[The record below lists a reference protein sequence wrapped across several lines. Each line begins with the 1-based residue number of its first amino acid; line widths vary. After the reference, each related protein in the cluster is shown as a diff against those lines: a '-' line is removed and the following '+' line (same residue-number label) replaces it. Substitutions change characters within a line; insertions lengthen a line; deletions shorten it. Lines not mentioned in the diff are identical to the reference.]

1 MGKETFDQGLA
12 IRKEVLG
19 AEHVERSFA
28 GADGFNRPY
37 QELVTED
44 RWGAVRGRRKAP
56 ADGLAAGLKASRARR
71 SEGCDDRF

>member
-1 MGKETFDQGLA
+1 MAKETFHQGLA
-12 IRKEVLG
+12 IRKEVCG

-44 RWGAVRGRRKAP
+44 RWGAVRGRRQAP
-56 ADGLAAGLKASRARR
+56 ADGLAAGLEASRARR